1 MTAWDFHWTELPA
14 LAGLDARTSGGA
26 RRLAQFGNGQFGAW
40 HVSDRPAPAPRARH
54 RQPMSDGSIR
64 LVIADDHPV
73 FRRGMRALLGTVP
86 DLAVVGEAES
96 GADAVRLCAELAPDV
111 VLMDLQMPGGSG
123 IEAP

>member
-1 MTAWDFHWTELPA
+1 
-14 LAGLDARTSGGA
+14 
-26 RRLAQFGNGQFGAW
+26 
-40 HVSDRPAPAPRARH
+40 
-54 RQPMSDGSIR
+54 MSDGSIR

-123 IEAP
+123 IEATLEIRQVSPVSRVLVITLFEDDDSVFAALRAGALGYILKDTDEETMVRAIRAVAPW